1 MGHSFKEVAS
11 LRTDD
16 KKFQENFSK
25 IDWSAH
31 KKDNDNNNDNDKEKE
46 ENENDNDDSKQ

>member
-1 MGHSFKEVAS
+1 MAFNMKEVAS

-31 KKDNDNNNDNDKEKE
+31 KKDNDNDNDKEKD

>member
-1 MGHSFKEVAS
+1 MGQGFKEVAS

-31 KKDNDNNNDNDKEKE
+31 KKDNDNDKEKE
-46 ENENDNDDSKQ
+46 ENENNNDDSKQ